1 MSGEPDVRPE
11 AACYHR
17 EPMYMAIGTRHRAIC
32 LTPIATCLALITAAC
47 ASVPTVSR
55 GTPTVP
61 VITWEQKIGWMV
73 RLEDQRI
80 LRDPNPPA
88 PVVLKPATQ
97 REPALIAPV
106 PPSDLV
112 KLLND
117 TEARV
122 RRRAALAIGRVG
134 LSEGVEPLIKL
145 LDDPEIEVRQM
156 AAFGLGLIGDSS
168 ARPALVAA
176 LKDPQPMLQGRAAE
190 ALGQIG
196 ERSDADV
203 ISAMAQVHIKA
214 GALTGLSPD
223 DLTYPLSAPI
233 EAVRLG
239 LYALARL
246 GAYDAL
252 AAAVLVNEQPVSTWW
267 PVAYALQ
274 RVGDPRAATALMALV
289 NTPGRLT
296 ASFAVKGL
304 GTSKATQSAPA
315 LRQIVEQHMRPAP
328 VVIQAVRSLIA
339 MRDASTVPVLIKI
352 IADTSLDPTL
362 RVEAVNA
369 FGALVTAERVEL
381 LLDLISN
388 SMPAIRAAALQALA
402 RVDPATFLTALASLD
417 ADREWTVR
425 VAMANALG
433 TLPSAQSVPRLTE
446 MLQDADQKVISA
458 VLAAL
463 ASSKAIGVDQ
473 LLLDRLVSPDLSVRM
488 AAANALADLKVA
500 AAVQPL
506 ADTYRRSAS
515 EDSYTARAAVH
526 GALARLDPAAARPV
540 LIEAFKDR
548 DWAVRLRALALLKEQ
563 KVTGQD
569 EAVRPATAG
578 RAVTDPQWQAIVN
591 PPFSP
596 RAFIDTDKGTIE
608 LELAVIDAPLTVAN
622 FMALAR
628 KGFFRNNAIH
638 RLVPDFVVQAGDP
651 RGDGEGGPGYT
662 IRDELNE
669 LPYLQGTVGMALDWE
684 DTGGSQFFIT
694 HSPQPHL
701 DARYTVFGRVV
712 NGMDVVDRLVQWD
725 VIRNVRIRDGV
736 NPE

>member
-1 MSGEPDVRPE
+1 
-11 AACYHR
+11 
-17 EPMYMAIGTRHRAIC
+17 MYLVIGTRHAGVR
-32 LTPIATCLALITAAC
+32 LTPIATFLALITASC
-47 ASVPTVSR
+47 ASAPTSSR

-61 VITWEQKIGWMV
+61 VITWEQKVGWMV

-88 PVVLKPATQ
+88 QVVLKPATQ
-97 REPALIAPV
+97 REPAIVAPA
-106 PPSDLV
+106 PPSDLI

-134 LSEGVEPLIKL
+134 LSEGVEPLTKL
-145 LDDPEIEVRQM
+145 LSDSEIEVRQM
-156 AAFGLGLIGDSS
+156 AAFGLGLIGDRS
-168 ARPALVAA
+168 ARPALLEA
-176 LKDPQPMLQGRAAE
+176 LKDPQPVMQGRAAE

-196 ERSDADV
+196 DRADGEA
-203 ISAMAQVHIKA
+203 IGAMVQAHIKA
-214 GALTGLSPD
+214 GALMAVAPD
-223 DLTYPLSAPI
+223 DLTSPLSPPV

-252 AAAVLVNEQPVSTWW
+252 AAAVLVNGQPVSTWW

-274 RVGDPRAATALMALV
+274 RVGDPRAAAALAALI
-289 NTPGRLT
+289 NTPGRFT

-304 GTSKATQSAPA
+304 GSAKATQAAPV
-315 LRQIVEQHMRPAP
+315 LRQIVEQRTLPAP
-328 VVIQAVRSLIA
+328 VVIQAVRSLTSL
-339 MRDASTVPVLIKI
+339 RDSGAVPVLIKI
-352 IADTSLDPTL
+352 VADTASDPTL
-362 RVEAVNA
+362 RLEAANA
-369 FGALVTAERVEL
+369 FGTLVTADHVEL
-381 LLDLISN
+381 LLDLVSH
-388 SMPAIRAAALQALA
+388 SVPGIRAAALQALA

-417 ADREWTVR
+417 PDREWSVR

-433 TLPSAQSVPRLTE
+433 TLPSAQSLPRLTV
-446 MLQDADQKVISA
+446 MLQDQDPKVIAA

-463 ASSKAIGVDQ
+463 ASSKATGVDRI
-473 LLLDRLVSPDLSVRM
+473 LLDRLSNPDLAVRT
-488 AAANALADLKVA
+488 AAANALADLKITA
-500 AAVQPL
+500 AAQPL
-506 ADTYRRSAS
+506 ADAYRRAAS
-515 EDSYTARAAVH
+515 EDSYTARAAAL

-540 LIEAFKDR
+540 LVEALKDK
-548 DWAVRLRALALLKEQ
+548 DWAVRVRALALLKEQ
-563 KVTGQD
+563 NVTDQD
-569 EAVRPATAG
+569 VAVRPATAG
-578 RAVTDPQWQAIVN
+578 RPVTDPQWLAIVN

-608 LELAVIDAPLTVAN
+608 LELAVIDAPLTAAN
-622 FMALAR
+622 FITLAR

-651 RGDGEGGPGYT
+651 RGDGEGGPGYS

-669 LPYLQGTVGMALDWE
+669 LPYLRGTVGMALDWE

-712 NGMDVVDRLVQWD
+712 NGMDVVDRLSQWD

>member
-1 MSGEPDVRPE
+1 MHLV
-11 AACYHR
+11 
-17 EPMYMAIGTRHRAIC
+17 IGTRHTAIC
-32 LTPIATCLALITAAC
+32 LTPFAAFLALITASC
-47 ASVPTVSR
+47 ASAPTASR

-61 VITWEQKIGWMV
+61 VVTWEQKVGWMV
-73 RLEDQRI
+73 RLEDQRV

-97 REPALIAPV
+97 REPAIVAPG
-106 PPSDLV
+106 PPSDLI

-134 LSEGVEPLIKL
+134 LSEGVEPLTKL
-145 LDDPEIEVRQM
+145 LTDDEIEVRQM
-156 AAFGLGLIGDSS
+156 AAFGLGLIGDRA
-168 ARPALVAA
+168 ARPALLEA
-176 LKDPQPMLQGRAAE
+176 LKDSHPVLQGRAAE

-196 ERSDADV
+196 DRTDGEA
-203 ISAMAQVHIKA
+203 IGAMVQAHIKA
-214 GALTGLSPD
+214 GALMGVDPDNLTFPLSPP
-223 DLTYPLSAPI
+223 T

-252 AAAVLVNEQPVSTWW
+252 AAAVLVNGQPVSSWW
-267 PVAYALQ
+267 PLAYALQ
-274 RVGDPRAATALMALV
+274 RVGDPRAAPALSALV
-289 NTPGRLT
+289 NTPGRFT

-304 GTSKATQSAPA
+304 GSSKATHAAPV
-315 LRQIVEQHMRPAP
+315 LRQIVEQRKLPSP
-328 VVIQAVRSLIA
+328 VVIQAIRSL
-339 MRDASTVPVLIKI
+339 ASLGDSGAVPALTKI
-352 IADTSLDPTL
+352 VADTASDATL
-362 RVEAVNA
+362 RLEAANA
-369 FGALVTAERVEL
+369 FGALVTADHVEL

-388 SMPAIRAAALQALA
+388 SMPGIRAAALQALA

-417 ADREWTVR
+417 PDREWSVR
-425 VAMANALG
+425 VAMASALG
-433 TLPSAQSVPRLTE
+433 TLPSAQSLPRLTV
-446 MLQDADQKVISA
+446 MLQDPDPKVIAA
-458 VLAAL
+458 VLSAL
-463 ASSKAIGVDQ
+463 ASSKATGVDRV
-473 LLLDRLVSPDLSVRM
+473 LLDRLSNPDLAIRV
-488 AAANALADLKVA
+488 AAANALADLKIA
-500 AAVQPL
+500 TAVQPL
-506 ADTYRRSAS
+506 ADAYRRAAS
-515 EDSYTARAAVH
+515 EDSYSARAAAL

-540 LIEAFKDR
+540 LIEALKDR
-548 DWAVRLRALALLKEQ
+548 DWAVRVRALALLKEQ
-563 KVTGQD
+563 NVTSQD
-569 EAVRPATAG
+569 EATRPATAG
-578 RAVTDPQWQAIVN
+578 RPVTDPQWQAIVN

-608 LELAVIDAPLTVAN
+608 LELAVIDAPLTVSN
-622 FMALAR
+622 FMTLAR

-651 RGDGEGGPGYT
+651 RGDGEGGPGYS

-669 LPYLQGTVGMALDWE
+669 LPYLRGTVGMALDWE

-712 NGMDVVDRLVQWD
+712 NGMDVVDRLSQWD

>member
-1 MSGEPDVRPE
+1 
-11 AACYHR
+11 
-17 EPMYMAIGTRHRAIC
+17 MYLAIGMRHAAIC
-32 LTPIATCLALITAAC
+32 LAPMATCLAVITAAC
-47 ASVPTVSR
+47 ASAPTSTR

-80 LRDPNPPA
+80 LRDPNPPS

-97 REPALIAPV
+97 REPALVAPA
-106 PPSDLV
+106 PPSDLI

-117 TEARV
+117 SEARV

-134 LSEGVEPLIKL
+134 LSEGVEPLTKL
-145 LDDPEIEVRQM
+145 LDDSEIEVRQM
-156 AAFGLGLIGDSS
+156 AAFGLGLIGDAS
-168 ARPALVAA
+168 ARPALLAA
-176 LKDPQPMLQGRAAE
+176 LKEQQPVLQGRAAE

-196 ERSDADV
+196 DRSDADA
-203 ISAMAQVHIKA
+203 IGAMVQAHIKA
-214 GALTGLSPD
+214 GALMGVSPD
-223 DLTYPLSAPI
+223 DLTYPLSAPT

-274 RVGDPRAATALMALV
+274 RAGDPRAAPALMALV
-289 NTPGRLT
+289 NTPGRFT
-296 ASFAVKGL
+296 AAFAVKGL
-304 GTSKATQSAPA
+304 GTSKATQAAPA
-315 LRQIVEQHMRPAP
+315 LRQIVEQRARPAP
-328 VVIQAVRSLIA
+328 IVIQAVRSLTAI
-339 MRDASTVPVLIKI
+339 RDASAVPVLIKV
-352 IADTSLDPTL
+352 IADASADATL
-362 RVEAVNA
+362 RLEAANA
-369 FGALVTAERVEL
+369 FGALVTTEHVEL
-381 LLDLISN
+381 LLDLVSN
-388 SMPAIRAAALQALA
+388 SVPAIRAAALQALA

-417 ADREWTVR
+417 ADREWSVR

-433 TLPSAQSVPRLTE
+433 TLPSAQSLPRLTV
-446 MLQDADQKVISA
+446 MLQDPDQKVIPA

-463 ASSKAIGVDQ
+463 ASSKATGVDGV
-473 LLLDRLVSPDLSVRM
+473 LLDRLASPDLSVRV
-488 AAANALADLKVA
+488 AAANALADLKIA
-500 AAVQPL
+500 AAAQSL
-506 ADTYRRSAS
+506 ADAYRRAAT
-515 EDSYTARAAVH
+515 EDSYTARAAAL
-526 GALARLDPAAARPV
+526 GALARLDPAAAQPV
-540 LIEAFKDR
+540 LMEALKDR
-548 DWAVRLRALALLKEQ
+548 DWAVRVRALTLLKEQ

-569 EAVRPATAG
+569 AAARPATAG
-578 RAVTDPQWQAIVN
+578 RTVTDPQWQAIVN
-591 PPFSP
+591 PPYSP

-622 FMALAR
+622 FIALAR

-669 LPYLQGTVGMALDWE
+669 LPYLRGTVGMALDWE

>member
-1 MSGEPDVRPE
+1 MSHG
-11 AACYHR
+11 
-17 EPMYMAIGTRHRAIC
+17 IGTRHAAVC
-32 LTPIATCLALITAAC
+32 LTPIAMCLTLIAAAC
-47 ASVPTVSR
+47 ASAPTSSR

-61 VITWEQKIGWMV
+61 VITWEQKLGWMV

-97 REPALIAPV
+97 REPALIAPG
-106 PPSDLV
+106 PPSDLL

-117 TEARV
+117 SEARV

-134 LSEGVEPLIKL
+134 LPEGVEPLTKL
-145 LDDPEIEVRQM
+145 LDDGDVEVRQM
-156 AAFGLGLIGDSS
+156 AAFAMGLIGDPA
-168 ARPALVAA
+168 ARPALLAA
-176 LKDPQPMLQGRAAE
+176 LKDSQPVLQGRVAE

-196 ERSDADV
+196 DRSDADA
-203 ISAMAQVHIKA
+203 IGAMVQAHIKA
-214 GALTGLSPD
+214 GALTGLASD
-223 DLTYPLSAPI
+223 DLTYPLSTAT

-252 AAAVLVNEQPVSTWW
+252 AAAVLVNGQPVSTWW

-274 RVGDPRAATALMALV
+274 RAGDPRAAPALMALV
-289 NTPGRLT
+289 NTPGRYT

-304 GTSKATQSAPA
+304 GSTKAMQAAPL
-315 LRQIVEQHMRPAP
+315 LRQIVEQRTLPLP
-328 VVIQAVRSLIA
+328 VVIQAVRSLTTI
-339 MRDASTVPVLIKI
+339 RDSAAVPVLTKVVV
-352 IADTSLDPTL
+352 DGSSDPTL
-362 RVEAVNA
+362 RVEAVTA
-369 FGALVTAERVEL
+369 FGALVTAEHVEL
-381 LLDLISN
+381 LLDLIS
-388 SMPAIRAAALQALA
+388 SSVPAIRATALQALA
-402 RVDPATFLTALASLD
+402 RVDPPTFLTALASLD
-417 ADREWTVR
+417 ADREWSVR

-433 TLPSAQSVPRLTE
+433 TLPSAQSLPRLTV
-446 MLQDADQKVISA
+446 MLQDPDQKVVPA

-463 ASSKAIGVDQ
+463 ASSKATGVDRI
-473 LLLDRLVSPDLSVRM
+473 LLDRLASPDLSVR
-488 AAANALADLKVA
+488 AAAASALADLKIT

-506 ADTYRRSAS
+506 ADAYRRSAS
-515 EDSYTARAAVH
+515 EESYAARAAAL
-526 GALARLDPAAARPV
+526 GALARLDPGAARPV
-540 LIEAFKDR
+540 LVDALKDR
-548 DWAVRLRALALLKEQ
+548 DWAVRVRALALLREQ
-563 KVTGQD
+563 KVTDQD
-569 EAVRPATAG
+569 ASARPATAG
-578 RAVTDPQWQAIVN
+578 RGVTDPQWQAIVN

-596 RAFIDTDKGTIE
+596 RAYIETDKGTIE
-608 LELAVIDAPLTVAN
+608 IELAVIDAPLTVAN
-622 FMALAR
+622 FIALAR

-669 LPYLQGTVGMALDWE
+669 LPYLRGTVGMALDWE

>member
-1 MSGEPDVRPE
+1 
-11 AACYHR
+11 
-17 EPMYMAIGTRHRAIC
+17 MYLAIGMRHAAIC
-32 LTPIATCLALITAAC
+32 LTPMATCLAVITAAC
-47 ASVPTVSR
+47 ASAPTSTR

-97 REPALIAPV
+97 REPALVAPA
-106 PPSDLV
+106 PPSDLI

-117 TEARV
+117 SEARV

-134 LSEGVEPLIKL
+134 LSEGVEPLTKL
-145 LDDPEIEVRQM
+145 LDDSEIEVRQM
-156 AAFGLGLIGDSS
+156 AAFGLGLIGDAS
-168 ARPALVAA
+168 ARPALLAA
-176 LKDPQPMLQGRAAE
+176 LKEQQPVLQGRAAE

-196 ERSDADV
+196 DRSDADA
-203 ISAMAQVHIKA
+203 IGAMVQAHIKA
-214 GALTGLSPD
+214 GALMGVSPD
-223 DLTYPLSAPI
+223 DLTYPLSAPT

-252 AAAVLVNEQPVSTWW
+252 ATAVLVNEQPVSTWW

-274 RVGDPRAATALMALV
+274 RSGDPRAAPALMALV
-289 NTPGRLT
+289 NTPGRFT
-296 ASFAVKGL
+296 AAFAVKGL
-304 GTSKATQSAPA
+304 GTSKATQAAPV
-315 LRQIVEQHMRPAP
+315 LRQIVEQRTRPAP
-328 VVIQAVRSLIA
+328 IVIQAVRSLTAI
-339 MRDASTVPVLIKI
+339 RDASAVPVLIKV
-352 IADTSLDPTL
+352 IADASADATL
-362 RVEAVNA
+362 RLEAANA
-369 FGALVTAERVEL
+369 FGALVTTEHVEL
-381 LLDLISN
+381 LLDLVSN
-388 SMPAIRAAALQALA
+388 SVPAIRAAALQALA

-417 ADREWTVR
+417 ADREWSVR

-433 TLPSAQSVPRLTE
+433 TLPSAQSLPRLTV
-446 MLQDADQKVISA
+446 MLQDPDQKVIPA

-463 ASSKAIGVDQ
+463 ASSKATGVDGV
-473 LLLDRLVSPDLSVRM
+473 LLDRLASPDLSVRV
-488 AAANALADLKVA
+488 AAANALADLKIA
-500 AAVQPL
+500 AAAQSL
-506 ADTYRRSAS
+506 ADAYRRAAT
-515 EDSYTARAAVH
+515 EDSYTARAAAL
-526 GALARLDPAAARPV
+526 GALARLDPAAAQPV
-540 LIEAFKDR
+540 LMEALKDR
-548 DWAVRLRALALLKEQ
+548 DWAVRVRALTLLKEQ

-569 EAVRPATAG
+569 AAARPATAG
-578 RAVTDPQWQAIVN
+578 RTVTDPQWQAIVN
-591 PPFSP
+591 PPYSP

-622 FMALAR
+622 FIALAR

-669 LPYLQGTVGMALDWE
+669 LPYLRGTVGMALDWE